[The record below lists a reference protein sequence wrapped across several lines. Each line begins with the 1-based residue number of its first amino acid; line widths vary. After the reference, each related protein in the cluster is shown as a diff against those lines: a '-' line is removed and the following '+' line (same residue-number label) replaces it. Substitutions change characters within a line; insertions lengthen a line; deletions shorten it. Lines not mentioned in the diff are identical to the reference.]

1 MSVQVQE
8 EFKKRNKNEVVVKVG
23 MLGDAQVGKR
33 TFVHKWAE
41 DEYIEDRNYLDTLGV
56 DFHEKRIELKNVS
69 VTISLWNLGQQREFA
84 TLMPLVCSDAKVMF
98 FCFDLTQ
105 KQTLF
110 SVKRWYKEA
119 RKENKIFMPFL
130 IGLKFDLFDE
140 LKDHHKQDITKQARK
155 FAKKMH
161 SPLIYVS
168 SAQSINVKK
177 TFKIVLTKVFDLNP
191 KVKEAHDATKEAII
205 EFNVNESDE
214 ELYDKYKNSSEE
226 EEDDKKKQKARKK
239 EKNKG
244 YDEDIV
250 AQLVHMKFGT
260 RRECIAASKQAGKDC
275 WDINAVIKIL
285 KK

>member
-8 EFKKRNKNEVVVKVG
+8 EFKERKNKVVVKVG
-23 MLGDAQVGKR
+23 VFGDAQVGKK
-33 TFVHKWAE
+33 TFIYKYTE
-41 DEYIEDRNYLDTLGV
+41 DKFIDRKFMGGTLGADV
-56 DFHEKRIELKNVS
+56 TEKTIELKNVN
-69 VTISLWNLGQQREFA
+69 VTISLWYLTGQRVA
-84 TLMPLVCSDAKVMF
+84 TGMPVVCDDPKCIL

-140 LKDHHKQDITKQARK
+140 LEDYHKQDITKQARK

-177 TFKIVLTKVFDLNP
+177 PFKILVAKVFDLKP
-191 KVKEAHDATKEAII
+191 KIHEAHDATKEAII